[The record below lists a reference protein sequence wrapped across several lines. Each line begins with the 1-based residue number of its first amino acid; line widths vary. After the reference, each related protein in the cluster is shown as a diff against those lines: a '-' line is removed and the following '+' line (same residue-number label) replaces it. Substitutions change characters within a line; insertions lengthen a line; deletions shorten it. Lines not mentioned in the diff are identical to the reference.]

1 MKITIFINRKVW
13 EISYD
18 GEDYNNFLFR
28 KRKNCIYFYTFA
40 RTKFLPRGV
49 IGNTS
54 DSGSE
59 ESRFEP
65 WRGSLSSKEYYLF

>member
-1 MKITIFINRKVW
+1 M
-13 EISYD
+13 
-18 GEDYNNFLFR
+18 
-28 KRKNCIYFYTFA
+28 
-40 RTKFLPRGV
+40 PRGV

-65 WRGSLSSKEYYLF
+65 WRGSKKLRETGAFLCYEASLKYFESYSFPLYICILRIKK